1 MHADKWGPIGSI
13 FAALC
18 CLGFAPALAALSAGG
33 LGFLINDLVLI
44 PLLILFL
51 GTTIW
56 GLHRDRARH
65 KTPGPEYLAWVASV
79 LSVGGLWTSG
89 AVVAFGLT
97 LLVAGSA
104 CNILALRRMRSDQAP
119 PWAVS
124 T

>member
-18 CLGFAPALAALSAGG
+18 CLGFAPALAALSAVG

-44 PLLILFL
+44 PLLVLFL

-65 KTPGPEYLAWVASV
+65 KTPGDSPDYLTRLIEIGEADARRE
-79 LSVGGLWTSG
+79 GGESPG
-89 AVVAFGLT
+89 
-97 LLVAGSA
+97 
-104 CNILALRRMRSDQAP
+104 
-119 PWAVS
+119 
-124 T
+124 